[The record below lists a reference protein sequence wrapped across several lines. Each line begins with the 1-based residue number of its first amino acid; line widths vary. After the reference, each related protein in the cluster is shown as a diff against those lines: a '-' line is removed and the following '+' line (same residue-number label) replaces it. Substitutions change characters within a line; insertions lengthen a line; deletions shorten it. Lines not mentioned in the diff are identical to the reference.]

1 MKGRITTVLGQLGG
15 LFDSVGSEI
24 FDTVSFTTFKFDD
37 TNLLNVVTSASY
49 YPTIGTKVGDWVYS
63 IHGDTWTN
71 LCYKFNIKTKEA
83 VKLNNA
89 AVKRTDAKAVLYNN
103 RYIFIAGGE
112 DTHYNPTPLNTLY
125 RYDTTNDTWSQL
137 ANMPFTSNTADPVLI
152 GNKLYVFRSAST
164 DTNTNAIYD
173 ISANT
178 WSTFSI
184 TIGSGSQTSYNL
196 AGTVFYYDNAD
207 TIYFFKNKIWLKL
220 ALSTMQ
226 ITELSF
232 DTAEQVPVASAPAR
246 YFIRKIDD
254 NKLAYIASSAMYII
268 DLSNLTCKR
277 VLTQY
282 FSPICDYDDKSILCW
297 YVSTNDTNK
306 KYNSLSIVKYK

>member
-1 MKGRITTVLGQLGG
+1 MKERITTVLGQLGG

-24 FDTVSFTTFKFDD
+24 FDTVSFTTFQFDD
-37 TNLLNVVTSASY
+37 TSLLNVLTSVSY

-89 AVKRTDAKAVLYNN
+89 TVKRTDAQAVLYNN

-112 DTHYNPTPLNTLY
+112 DTHYNPTALDTLY
-125 RYDTTNDTWSQL
+125 RYDTTNDTWSKR
-137 ANMPFTSNTADPVLI
+137 ATMPFAASDTDPVLI
-152 GNKLYVFRSAST
+152 GNKLYVFRGTSL
-164 DTNTNAIYD
+164 TNAVYD

-184 TIGSGSQTSYNL
+184 TIGSGSQTNYSIV
-196 AGTVFYYDNAD
+196 GSVIYYDNAD
-207 TIYFFKNKIWLKL
+207 TIYFFKNKVWVKL

-226 ITELSF
+226 ITELSYN
-232 DTAEQVPVASAPAR
+232 TAESVSASSGR

-254 NKLAYIASSAMYII
+254 NRLAYIRSGSMYII
-268 DLSNLTCKR
+268 DLSKLTCT
-277 VLTQY
+277 LTLSQY
-282 FSPICDYDDKSILCW
+282 FNPICDYDDKSILCW
-297 YVSTNDTNK
+297 YVTTSEDNQ